1 MNWFVLLNNLFIE
14 FIIFMYKFYSM
25 VEIKFLCIVSY
36 LFDIYYSDYYKVNY
50 FYQNKIQP
58 YYISKDLIMED
69 SLPSINYDMVVWEN
83 NKICVVIHNDKEY
96 KDLIVKINTLQDIY
110 QKTPFLPEYPLNLF
124 QYCKYTFSLIVL
136 EIDNFEYEIKLK
148 QNYYNYY
155 IVNNKITYSFVL
167 YYANKYLQIKTPIDD
182 YNIQFIDHKSNYVTN
197 ITKKDVIVLNL
208 NDYKIIK
215 DNE

>member
-1 MNWFVLLNNLFIE
+1 
-14 FIIFMYKFYSM
+14 M
-25 VEIKFLCIVSY
+25 VEIKIICLVNY

-50 FYQNKIQP
+50 FYQHKIQP
-58 YYISKDLIMED
+58 YYISKELIVEEE
-69 SLPSINYDMVVWEN
+69 SLLTIKYDMVVWEN
-83 NKICVVIHNDKEY
+83 NKICVLINNHKEY
-96 KDLIVKINTLQDIY
+96 MDLIVKINTLQDIY

-136 EIDNFEYEIKLK
+136 EIDNLEYEIKLK

-155 IVNNKITYSFVL
+155 VVNNKINYLFIL
-167 YYANKYLQIKTPIDD
+167 YYANKYLQIKIPIDD
-182 YNIQFIDHKSNYVTN
+182 YKIQFIDQKSNYVTN